1 MDYKTQDNENV
12 ININDS
18 DSLDDDILMPFDNFR
33 YVYLQFVNLDFVI
46 YQATILPFFK
56 ISTQSNLNH
65 WSFHSID
72 IICIYNAI

>member
-1 MDYKTQDNENV
+1 MLRFACISDSTMDYKTQDNENV

-65 WSFHSID
+65 
-72 IICIYNAI
+72 